1 MRPDDLV
8 PHSGSTRCV
17 SEGPGSRGPRR
28 RVGLVCGVLLLIAG
42 CSRSAA
48 PSPGDTGKP
57 EAGAEV
63 PAVKGVRPQKR
74 TMSLKIEQPGHV
86 EAFESTPVFAKIA
99 GYVGKVN
106 VDIDDLVDDKQVLVE
121 VDLPEMVEEVK
132 QKAAAVDVAAAKVQL
147 ARESLKAAEARVETT
162 KAAYERWE
170 GQYKREDRLVRE
182 KVLDAQTSEETLNQ
196 FKASAAAHKESI
208 AHRDLAKVSID
219 AAIAN
224 QREAEAEH
232 KRLQALSD
240 YAQIK
245 APYPCVVTW
254 RNVHTGWF
262 VQPPSGDKREPL
274 LIVER
279 RDKYRVVVEVPEADA
294 ALVRKGDS
302 ASFRVPK
309 LMDRSFKGR
318 VQRTTWSLDSK
329 THTLRAEMDWD
340 KPDPSVR
347 PGHYVNA
354 TITVE
359 HPDVWAVPASAV
371 VTQDGQSICFR
382 VRDGKAVRTPVVV
395 GIKSG
400 GLVEVAGPEDWKESD
415 QIVANPAGLKD
426 GQAVRE

>member
-1 MRPDDLV
+1 
-8 PHSGSTRCV
+8 
-17 SEGPGSRGPRR
+17 
-28 RVGLVCGVLLLIAG
+28 
-42 CSRSAA
+42 
-48 PSPGDTGKP
+48 
-57 EAGAEV
+57 
-63 PAVKGVRPQKR
+63 
-74 TMSLKIEQPGHV
+74 MSLKIEQPGHV
-86 EAFESTPVFAKIA
+86 EAFESTPIFAKLA

-106 VDIDDLVDDKQVLVE
+106 VDIDDAVDDKQVLVE
-121 VDLPEMVEEVK
+121 LDVPEMVEEVN
-132 QKAAAVDVAAAKVQL
+132 QKAAAVDVAAARVQV
-147 ARESLKAAEARVETT
+147 ARESFKEAEARVETF
-162 KAAYERWE
+162 KAAHERWQSE
-170 GQYKREDRLVRE
+170 FDRFDDLVRN
-182 KVLDAQTSEETLNQ
+182 KVLDAQTREETLHQ
-196 FKASAAAHKESI
+196 LKSSAAAHKESL
-208 AHRDLAKVSID
+208 AHRDLAKVAIQ
-219 AAIAN
+219 AAQAN

-232 KRLQALSD
+232 KRLQALLD

-274 LIVER
+274 LTVER

-294 ALVRKGDS
+294 AFVRKGDA

-309 LMDRSFKGR
+309 LMDRTFKEK

-340 KPDPSVR
+340 NPDPSVR

-359 HPDVWAVPASAV
+359 HADVWALPASAV
-371 VTQDGQSICFR
+371 VKQDGQSVCFR

-400 GLVEVAGPEDWKESD
+400 GLVELAGPEDWKESD

-426 GQAVRE
+426 GQTVRTTE